1 MTQQRGLKTSV
12 LLNLLQ
18 FVLRIDF
25 FVVTIIFLFA
35 LVESRNAPES
45 PSLFDVSRI
54 LSVYQKESH
63 GWALNII
70 INVVLFLNKIKWY
83 VVGIIVS
90 HGCFSKLVTGLYEM
104 ANTKVDRCLQPP

>member
-70 INVVLFLNKIKWY
+70 INVVLFLNKI
-83 VVGIIVS
+83 
-90 HGCFSKLVTGLYEM
+90 
-104 ANTKVDRCLQPP
+104 